1 MDGQTMKLL
10 DHVVAQKHDFLR
22 LTKFSIVGVIGAGIN
37 TWFLWLFTDVVGL
50 YYLYSSAIAIEIAI
64 ILQFL
69 MNDRWTFK
77 EQKTMHVEQFVKR
90 IIKSNIWRSG
100 GLAVN
105 IGVLYFLTEY
115 LGVYYLLSNIA
126 GIICSF
132 LLNYLFE
139 SRLTWGIR

>member
-1 MDGQTMKLL
+1 MKLP
-10 DHVVAQKHDFLR
+10 DRVVALKTDFLR
-22 LTKFSIVGVIGAGIN
+22 LTKFSVVGVIGAVIN
-37 TWFLWLFTDVVGL
+37 TWFLWLFTDVAGL
-50 YYLYSSAIAIEIAI
+50 YYLYSALIAIEIAI

-77 EQKTMHVEQFVKR
+77 EQKTTHVEQFVKR

-115 LGVYYLLSNIA
+115 MDIYYLLSNIV
-126 GIICSF
+126 GIICAF

-139 SRLTWGIR
+139 SRLTWGVR

>member
-1 MDGQTMKLL
+1 MVRTMQLPDLVTALKS
-10 DHVVAQKHDFLR
+10 DFLR
-22 LTKFSIVGVIGAGIN
+22 LIKFSIVGGIGAGIN
-37 TWFLWLFTDVVGL
+37 TWFLWLFTDVAGL
-50 YYLYSSAIAIEIAI
+50 YYLYSAVIAIEIAI

-77 EQKTMHVEQFVKR
+77 EQKTTHVEQFMKR

-105 IGVLYFLTEY
+105 IGVLYYLTEHA
-115 LGVYYLLSNIA
+115 GVYYLLSNIV
-126 GIICSF
+126 GIVCAF

-139 SRLTWGIR
+139 SRLTWGVQ

>member
-1 MDGQTMKLL
+1 MKLPERVGAL
-10 DHVVAQKHDFLR
+10 KHDFLR

-37 TWFLWLFTDVVGL
+37 TWFLWLFTDVAGL
-50 YYLYSSAIAIEIAI
+50 YYLYSSLIAIEIAI

-77 EQKTMHVEQFVKR
+77 EQKTTHVEQFVRR

-105 IGVLYFLTEY
+105 IGVLYVFTEY

>member
-1 MDGQTMKLL
+1 MVRTMQLAERITALK
-10 DHVVAQKHDFLR
+10 KDFRR
-22 LTKFSIVGVIGAGIN
+22 LIKFSIVGVIGAGIN
-37 TWFLWLFTDVVGL
+37 TWFLWLFTDVGGL
-50 YYLYSSAIAIEIAI
+50 YYLYSAVIAIEIAI

-77 EQKTMHVEQFVKR
+77 EQKTTHVEQFMKR

-105 IGVLYFLTEY
+105 IGVLYVLTEHA
-115 LGVYYLLSNIA
+115 GVYYLLSNIV
-126 GIICSF
+126 GIVCAF

-139 SRLTWGIR
+139 SRLTWGVQ

>member
-1 MDGQTMKLL
+1 MKLP
-10 DHVVAQKHDFLR
+10 DRVAALKGDFLR
-22 LTKFSIVGVIGAGIN
+22 LPKFSIVGAIGAGIN
-37 TWFLWLFTDVVGL
+37 TGFLWVFTDVAGL
-50 YYLYSSAIAIEIAI
+50 FYLYSSAIAIEIAI

-77 EQKTMHVEQFVKR
+77 EQKTTHVEQFIKR
-90 IIKSNIWRSG
+90 ILKSNLWRSG

-115 LGVYYLLSNIA
+115 MNVYYLLSNIA
-126 GIICSF
+126 GIICAF

>member
-1 MDGQTMKLL
+1 MKLP
-10 DHVVAQKHDFLR
+10 DRVAALERDFHR
-22 LTKFSIVGVIGAGIN
+22 LIKFSIVGAIGAGIN
-37 TWFLWLFTDVVGL
+37 TGFLWLFTDVAGL
-50 YYLYSSAIAIEIAI
+50 FYLYSSVIAIEIAI

-77 EQKTMHVEQFVKR
+77 EQRTTHAEQFMKR
-90 IIKSNIWRSG
+90 ILKSNLWRSG

-115 LGVYYLLSNIA
+115 VGVYYLLSNIA
-126 GIICSF
+126 GIFCAF

>member
-1 MDGQTMKLL
+1 MKSVDL
-10 DHVVAQKHDFLR
+10 DRAAALKRDFLR
-22 LTKFSIVGVIGAGIN
+22 LIKFSIVGVIGAGIN
-37 TWFLWLFTDVVGL
+37 TGFLWLFTDFAGIF
-50 YYLYSSAIAIEIAI
+50 YLYSSLIAIEIAI
-64 ILQFL
+64 IMQFL

-77 EQKTMHVEQFVKR
+77 EQKTTHVEQFMIR
-90 IIKSNIWRSG
+90 ILKSNIWRSG

-115 LGVYYLLSNIA
+115 VGVYYLISNIV
-126 GIICSF
+126 GIICAF

>member
-1 MDGQTMKLL
+1 MVRTMKLPDRITAL
-10 DHVVAQKHDFLR
+10 KSDFLR
-22 LTKFSIVGVIGAGIN
+22 LIKFSVVGVIGAGIN
-37 TWFLWLFTDVVGL
+37 TWFLWLFTDVAGL
-50 YYLYSSAIAIEIAI
+50 YYLYSAVIAVEIAI

-77 EQKTMHVEQFVKR
+77 EQKTMHIEQFTRR

-115 LGVYYLLSNIA
+115 AGVYYLLSNIA
-126 GIICSF
+126 GIVCAF

-139 SRLTWGIR
+139 SRLTWGVR

>member
-1 MDGQTMKLL
+1 MKLP
-10 DHVVAQKHDFLR
+10 DRVAALNGDLLR
-22 LTKFSIVGVIGAGIN
+22 LTKFSIVGAIGAGIN
-37 TWFLWLFTDVVGL
+37 TGFLWVFTDVAGL
-50 YYLYSSAIAIEIAI
+50 FYLYSSAIAIEIAI

-77 EQKTMHVEQFVKR
+77 EQKTTHVEQFIKR
-90 IIKSNIWRSG
+90 ILKSNLWRSG
-100 GLAVN
+100 GLVVN

-115 LGVYYLLSNIA
+115 VGVYYLLSNIV
-126 GIICSF
+126 GIICAF

>member
-1 MDGQTMKLL
+1 MQLPDRVTALKS
-10 DHVVAQKHDFLR
+10 DFLR
-22 LTKFSIVGVIGAGIN
+22 LIKFSIVGSIGAGIS
-37 TWFLWLFTDVVGL
+37 TGFLWLFTDVAGL

-77 EQKTMHVEQFVKR
+77 ERKTTHVEQFVKR

-105 IGVLYFLTEY
+105 IGVLYFLTEHVG
-115 LGVYYLLSNIA
+115 LYYLRSHIV
-126 GIICSF
+126 GIFCAF

-139 SRLTWGIR
+139 SRLTWGVH

>member
-1 MDGQTMKLL
+1 MQRPERL
-10 DHVVAQKHDFLR
+10 VALKTDAIR
-22 LTKFSIVGVIGAGIN
+22 LFKFSIVGGIGAVIN
-37 TWFLWLFTDVVGL
+37 TVLLWLFTDLAGI
-50 YYLYSSAIAIEIAI
+50 YYLYSSIIAIEIAI

-77 EQKTMHVEQFVKR
+77 EQRTTHVAQFLRR

-105 IGVLYFLTEY
+105 IGVLYALTEY
-115 LGVYYLLSNIA
+115 AGLYYLLSNIV
-126 GIICSF
+126 GIFCAF

-139 SRLTWGIR
+139 SRLTWGVR

>member
-1 MDGQTMKLL
+1 MVRTMKLPDRITAL
-10 DHVVAQKHDFLR
+10 KSDFLR
-22 LTKFSIVGVIGAGIN
+22 LIKFSIVGVIGAGIN
-37 TWFLWLFTDVVGL
+37 TWFLWLFTDVAGL
-50 YYLYSSAIAIEIAI
+50 YYLYSAVIAVEIAI
-64 ILQFL
+64 VLQFL

-77 EQKTMHVEQFVKR
+77 EQKTMHVEQFTKR

-115 LGVYYLLSNIA
+115 AGVYYLLSNIA
-126 GIICSF
+126 GIVCAF

-139 SRLTWGIR
+139 SRLTWGVR

>member
-1 MDGQTMKLL
+1 MKLL
-10 DHVVAQKHDFLR
+10 DHVVALKHDFLR